1 MPPTIPS
8 ISSVSENR
16 IYQNQILAA
25 NFNGR
30 RFKSLTPDEVKKYTW
45 YANQSKHRF
54 LIRRVFQGSLESTLR
69 CEECGN
75 TSPNNEKFL
84 DISLPVWQGPEATIG
99 KKGKGSSPDRLVP
112 LNKKQLR
119 KEKRAAATKSDH
131 HGGGGGEVGTEA
143 GVELGAKGDV
153 S

>member
-1 MPPTIPS
+1 M
-8 ISSVSENR
+8 SENR

-25 NFNGR
+25 NFNRR
-30 RFKSLTPDEVKKYTW
+30 RFKSLTPSEVKQVQW
-45 YANQSKHRF
+45 YANQSKDRF

-84 DISLPVWQGPEATIG
+84 DISLPVWQGQEATLALNGG
-99 KKGKGSSPDRLVP
+99 KKAKSSPERSLP

-119 KEKRAAATKSDH
+119 KEKRAAASSC
-131 HGGGGGEVGTEA
+131 GAEA
-143 GVELGAKGDV
+143 GDLGTKEEV
-153 S
+153 SQ